1 MEKDKKIKLI
11 IGLFYFIFVGLFL
24 YFIFSKFTLEEI
36 TSYEFI
42 RNNREYFDN
51 LKETNFLLIS
61 LLFLLFTFVW
71 VLAGGF
77 GSPIGLFAGFIFGKW
92 LGSIILIFGMSIG
105 ATALYLFANFFL
117 KDFIKKKFLN
127 KYQNLE
133 NKFKK
138 SELLYLLVYRFI
150 GGIPFAISNILPC
163 IFNVK
168 ASNFFWATLIGIA
181 PQLFLICS
189 IGSGLEKII
198 DENLKPPSIFEI
210 ISSNEIYIPLII
222 FVCLVII
229 TIYLRRLFYKNK

>member
-51 LKETNFLLIS
+51 LKETNLLLLS
-61 LLFLLFTFVW
+61 LIFLLFTFVW

-92 LGSIILIFGMSIG
+92 FGSIILIFGMSIG

-117 KDFIKKKFLN
+117 MIRRPPRSTLFPYTTLFRSNN
-127 KYQNLE
+127 KRFVS
-133 NKFKK
+133 FKLSK
-138 SELLYLLVYRFI
+138 YSL
-150 GGIPFAISNILPC
+150 
-163 IFNVK
+163 
-168 ASNFFWATLIGIA
+168 
-181 PQLFLICS
+181 LFLINS
-189 IGSGLEKII
+189 
-198 DENLKPPSIFEI
+198 
-210 ISSNEIYIPLII
+210 
-222 FVCLVII
+222 
-229 TIYLRRLFYKNK
+229 